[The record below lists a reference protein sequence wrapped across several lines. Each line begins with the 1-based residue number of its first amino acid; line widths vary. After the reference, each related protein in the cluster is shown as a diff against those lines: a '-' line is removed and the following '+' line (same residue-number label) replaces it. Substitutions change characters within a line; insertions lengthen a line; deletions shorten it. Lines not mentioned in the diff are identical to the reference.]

1 MKNKR
6 MGKFWIDPLSILLW
20 SYLFGIEILHFSP
33 YEISILQIDTNTP
46 PQDGA
51 KTSYRPIL
59 LQNAENIFTGN
70 PLVNTSATD

>member
-1 MKNKR
+1 

-20 SYLFGIEILHFSP
+20 SYLFGIEISHFSP
-33 YEISILQIDTNTP
+33 YETSILQIDTNTP

-70 PLVNTSATD
+70 PLVNTSAT